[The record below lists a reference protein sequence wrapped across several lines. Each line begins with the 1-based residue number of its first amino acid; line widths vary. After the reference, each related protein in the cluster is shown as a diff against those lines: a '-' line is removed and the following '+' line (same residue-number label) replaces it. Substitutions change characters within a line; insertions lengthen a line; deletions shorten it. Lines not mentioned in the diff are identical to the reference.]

1 MNGGGRHHRNNI
13 GGRRSSDQ
21 SPSAWPRPTNPTAVT
36 NTNGGATLTD
46 HQGHVQEGP
55 RDDSVKK
62 EGFLA
67 KIKEKLQGPGK
78 GRQHPSTPTT
88 TAPAQ
93 TPEYWLTQ
101 IFVYSPSLARTMTP
115 EDIEIHR

>member
-1 MNGGGRHHRNNI
+1 MNGGGRHHRTNI

-21 SPSAWPRPTNPTAVT
+21 SPSAWPRPTNPMAGT
-36 NTNGGATLTD
+36 NTNGGAPLTD
-46 HQGHVQEGP
+46 HVQEGP

-67 KIKEKLQGPGK
+67 KIKEKLHSPGK

-93 TPEYWLTQ
+93 SPEY
-101 IFVYSPSLARTMTP
+101 
-115 EDIEIHR
+115 